1 MLRYNLGNM
10 VGQVA
15 WAPYS
20 STVFAAVTDS
30 KIVVFDLFVHKYRPI
45 CQQKI
50 LSNAA
55 GVLNCISFNKVEPVI
70 IVGDSTGMV
79 HSLKLS
85 PNLRKKSEKPNQNK
99 DGDDKGFA
107 EDDKKVALQMEVT

>member
-1 MLRYNLGNM
+1 M

-55 GVLNCISFNKVEPVI
+55 GVPNCISFNKVEPVI

-107 EDDKKVALQMEVT
+107 EDDKKVALQMEVN

>member
-1 MLRYNLGNM
+1 M
-10 VGQVA
+10 
-15 WAPYS
+15 
-20 STVFAAVTDS
+20 
-30 KIVVFDLFVHKYRPI
+30 
-45 CQQKI
+45 
-50 LSNAA
+50 
-55 GVLNCISFNKVEPVI
+55 I